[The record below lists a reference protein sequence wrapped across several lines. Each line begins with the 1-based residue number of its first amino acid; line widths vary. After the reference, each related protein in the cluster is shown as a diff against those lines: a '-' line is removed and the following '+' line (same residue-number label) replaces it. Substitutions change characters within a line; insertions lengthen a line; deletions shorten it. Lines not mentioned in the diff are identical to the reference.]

1 MFCVC
6 KFVLCVVRLY
16 AGRFVQLAGSNLFDG
31 CSIYLPKL
39 ASSISTKP
47 VFYGPALKACSRL
60 KFQSKI
66 TLCYKSRK
74 SQIFPIFFNSIC
86 SSEVKATEN
95 LFNLL
100 LLQSKFYC
108 FALVLKTL
116 TRRVLLAVLP
126 FLSNLPLAMMPAHRL
141 RAQGLGMSDRRQG

>member
-1 MFCVC
+1 MCCASLCGTVC
-6 KFVLCVVRLY
+6 SI
-16 AGRFVQLAGSNLFDG
+16 GRIQLIRWVFNLFAQAG
-31 CSIYLPKL
+31 FIHCNQACLLWVCTRCVKLTEISIQNYTLLQIEKKQNF
-39 ASSISTKP
+39 S
-47 VFYGPALKACSRL
+47 
-60 KFQSKI
+60 KF
-66 TLCYKSRK
+66 
-74 SQIFPIFFNSIC
+74 FFNSIC